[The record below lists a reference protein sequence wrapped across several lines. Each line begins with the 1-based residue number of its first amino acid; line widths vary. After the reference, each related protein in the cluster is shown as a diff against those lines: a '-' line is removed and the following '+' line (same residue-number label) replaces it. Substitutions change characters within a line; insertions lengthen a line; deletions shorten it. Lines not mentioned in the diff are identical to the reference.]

1 MPTLQFRNKARLATA
16 RLSVLGLMVALAL
29 PVWAGTRG
37 FVSANSSKTYTIR
50 LNAGD
55 SETIS
60 ASGDGDIDM
69 EVRCPQHNIVVASD
83 FDDDCIPV
91 CVFDA
96 PESGTYTIKII
107 NAESRA
113 VEFDLTATRRN

>member
-1 MPTLQFRNKARLATA
+1 MPTLKFRNASRWTTA
-16 RLSVLGLMVALAL
+16 RLSVVGLMVALAL

-37 FVSANSSKTYTIR
+37 FVSANSSKTYSIR

-55 SETIS
+55 LETI
-60 ASGDGDIDM
+60 AATGDGDIDM
-69 EVRCPQHNIVVASD
+69 EVRCPQHNMVVASD
-83 FDDDCIPV
+83 FDDDNIPV

-96 PESGTYTIKII
+96 PESGSYTIKII

>member
-1 MPTLQFRNKARLATA
+1 MPTLQFRNRTRSATA
-16 RLSVLGLMVALAL
+16 WLSVLGLMVAMAL
-29 PVWAGTRG
+29 PVWAGARG
-37 FVSANSSKTYTIR
+37 FVGANSSKTYTIR

-55 SETIS
+55 LETI
-60 ASGDGDIDM
+60 AAYGDRDIDM
-69 EVRCPQHNIVVASD
+69 EVRCPQHNTVVASD
-83 FDDDCIPV
+83 FDDDSIPV